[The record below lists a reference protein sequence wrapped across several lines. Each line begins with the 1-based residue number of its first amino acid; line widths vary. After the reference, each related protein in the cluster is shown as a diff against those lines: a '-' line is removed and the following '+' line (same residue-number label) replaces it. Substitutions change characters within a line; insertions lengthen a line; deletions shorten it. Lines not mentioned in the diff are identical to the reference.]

1 MDTIFSV
8 KTGQCPG
15 FMATFG
21 KDWEGSMDMK
31 IMQLNFLEVGGIE
44 S

>member
-1 MDTIFSV
+1 MDTIFFRENWTLV
-8 KTGQCPG
+8 

-21 KDWEGSMDMK
+21 KDREGSMDVK
-31 IMQLNFLEVGGIE
+31 IMQLNFLVGGIE